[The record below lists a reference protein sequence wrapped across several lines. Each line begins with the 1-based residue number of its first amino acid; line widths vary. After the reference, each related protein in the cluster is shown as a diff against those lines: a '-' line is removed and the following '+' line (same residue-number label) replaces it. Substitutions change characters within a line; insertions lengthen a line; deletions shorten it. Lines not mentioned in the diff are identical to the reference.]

1 MAEPRDDRDS
11 RSDREARPPAAA
23 AVPAATV
30 LLVRDGARGL
40 EVFLVERHRRVDFAT
55 GALVFPGGKVEAA
68 DASPA
73 LRERMTGAGELSAE
87 AAALRAAAIRETF
100 EESGVLLARARGES
114 ALLSAE
120 RVRALEPHRRRV
132 ERDAETLAELAR
144 EESLE
149 LACDALVPFAH
160 WITPEGL
167 PKRFDTHFFL
177 AAAPEDQA
185 ALHDGAESV
194 DSLWLPPSEAL
205 AEAEAGRRT
214 VIFPTRM
221 NLRKLARAGSATE
234 ALETA
239 RAEPVVTVC
248 PWVAKTET
256 GPVVRI
262 PEGAGYD
269 VLEAPLE
276 V

>member
-1 MAEPRDDRDS
+1 MAEPRSARDDRT
-11 RSDREARPPAAA
+11 ARDPQPPAP

-68 DASPA
+68 DASPE
-73 LRERMTGAGELSAE
+73 LRERMRGVEAISAE

-100 EESGVLLARARGES
+100 EESGVLLARAAGEQ

-144 EESLE
+144 AEALE
-149 LACDALVPFAH
+149 LAADRLLPFAH

-177 AAAPEDQA
+177 AAAPEGQA
-185 ALHDGAESV
+185 ALHDGGESV

-221 NLRKLARAGSATE
+221 NLRKLARAGSAEE
-234 ALETA
+234 ALAMA
-239 RAEPVVTVC
+239 RREPVVTVC
-248 PWVAKTET
+248 PWVERTDS